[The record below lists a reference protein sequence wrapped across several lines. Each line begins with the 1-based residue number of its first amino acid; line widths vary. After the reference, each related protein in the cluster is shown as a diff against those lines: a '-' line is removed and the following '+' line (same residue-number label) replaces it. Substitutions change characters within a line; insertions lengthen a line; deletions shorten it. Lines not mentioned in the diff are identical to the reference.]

1 MSTFEEL
8 KQRAWEANLEL
19 PKAGLVTKTFGNASA
34 MDPDRK
40 VFAIK
45 PSGVPFESLRP
56 EDMVVVDL
64 QAKVV
69 EGRLRPSSDT
79 RTHAVLYAAWP
90 DIQGI
95 VHTHSLYAVA
105 WAQAMKPI
113 PVLGTTH
120 ADYIARDIPCTL
132 PMEDD
137 RIAGDYEEETGKQ
150 ILNTF
155 RALSHTEVTMVL
167 VACHGP
173 FTWGSSPGKAVEHSI
188 ALEQIAQTAFLTL
201 QINSDTPRLKE
212 TLLRKHFE
220 RKHGSAAY
228 YGQGETG
235 HGRNTR

>member
-1 MSTFEEL
+1 MSTFKDL

-34 MDPDRK
+34 MDPDQR

-45 PSGVPFESLRP
+45 PSGVPFEALRP
-56 EDMVVVDL
+56 EDMVVVDFR
-64 QAKVV
+64 AKVV

-95 VHTHSLYAVA
+95 VHTHSKFAVG
-105 WAQAMKPI
+105 WAQAMRPI

-120 ADYIARDIPCTL
+120 ADYIARDIPCTA
-132 PMEDD
+132 PMGDD
-137 RIAGDYEEETGKQ
+137 RIAGDYEEETGRQ
-150 ILNTF
+150 ILTAF
-155 RALSHTEVTMVL
+155 QGMSHLDVTMVL

-173 FTWGSSPGKAVEHSI
+173 FTWGSSPEKAVEHSI
-188 ALEQIAQTAFLTL
+188 ALEQIAETAFLTL
-201 QINSDTPRLKE
+201 QINPDTPRLKE

-228 YGQGETG
+228 YGQG
-235 HGRNTR
+235 